1 MPSLLLDPDEFAP
14 SGTEGD
20 EMTLRKLLDSY
31 ASLQSQPAEAQQAAL
46 AALPSIDD
54 QMLLRYALSL
64 DEKKAAPLRDLLDG
78 IATRAAAGPLALE
91 PAECTQLLAAL
102 GAAPAQVHPGVAARL
117 GAARGALAL
126 AAGSLPIGL
135 VAQAAPYLAP
145 VLAAPTEGAAAE
157 AAAALVDDETAVAAL
172 LPCYVALSLAARGAL
187 VCDLP
192 PAPRAFAILA
202 AVFAP
207 AVGGG
212 VALGPGVAA
221 AVWRCV
227 KQVAAEEWP
236 GKEALEA
243 LHPQIGK
250 LPPHEQRKLGEAI
263 PAAAPLLESAPHM
276 QLEPWIAMAE
286 TMNYGGR
293 LVCSSRRVRST
304 LVRSEAR
311 AQLHWIAHNPEDRAV
326 LGFFSGWFLFLISFF
341 GVFSEILYAHPL
353 ELMFDIYILLLA
365 ALTCILEIKSTI
377 VRDHLALPLERN
389 LAFLRVASGRG
400 CVYCVTG
407 FLAFDT
413 HERAQ
418 LLGGGIMLA
427 VGAINLLLGG
437 LTAPKLKRLRRA
449 PADWAEL
456 RAKYITALEGAKSTA
471 GLSAQEMGGLCAAV
485 GVKFNRF
492 ELQALFLEMDRDR
505 SGVVTEADLH
515 CFYKGHIGRTLKRF
529 AKRKNAR
536 RRTLRTWLCGSGAS
550 VLLTL
555 PFWGMV
561 VSVVMVPSAIAGM
574 WYAVGQRSFLQLV
587 INFYLTLFAILMVV
601 VESRIDATRRLALHV
616 HRYAQLLLYGA
627 ARGALFLLAALA
639 LLAQDTDWLCPLAYA
654 TELVGLA
661 YIILGTR
668 TVTRIRQL
676 QRKLRTVAAVR
687 ASFRAVAHDQPSLQ
701 AFGLR
706 LLGQS
711 VNLPARWKVDTLALL
726 DTLDLDRDG
735 AVSEAELVYWLC
747 DEASLGAEVTAA
759 ANDDDDDDSDVGA
772 PTEVVVSPSAHATPA
787 MSVAADQPQGTPATW
802 QDLSV

>member
-1 MPSLLLDPDEFAP
+1 
-14 SGTEGD
+14 
-20 EMTLRKLLDSY
+20 
-31 ASLQSQPAEAQQAAL
+31 
-46 AALPSIDD
+46 
-54 QMLLRYALSL
+54 
-64 DEKKAAPLRDLLDG
+64 
-78 IATRAAAGPLALE
+78 
-91 PAECTQLLAAL
+91 
-102 GAAPAQVHPGVAARL
+102 
-117 GAARGALAL
+117 
-126 AAGSLPIGL
+126 
-135 VAQAAPYLAP
+135 
-145 VLAAPTEGAAAE
+145 
-157 AAAALVDDETAVAAL
+157 
-172 LPCYVALSLAARGAL
+172 
-187 VCDLP
+187 
-192 PAPRAFAILA
+192 
-202 AVFAP
+202 
-207 AVGGG
+207 
-212 VALGPGVAA
+212 
-221 AVWRCV
+221 
-227 KQVAAEEWP
+227 
-236 GKEALEA
+236 
-243 LHPQIGK
+243 
-250 LPPHEQRKLGEAI
+250 
-263 PAAAPLLESAPHM
+263 
-276 QLEPWIAMAE
+276 
-286 TMNYGGR
+286 
-293 LVCSSRRVRST
+293 
-304 LVRSEAR
+304 
-311 AQLHWIAHNPEDRAV
+311 
-326 LGFFSGWFLFLISFF
+326 
-341 GVFSEILYAHPL
+341 
-353 ELMFDIYILLLA
+353 
-365 ALTCILEIKSTI
+365 
-377 VRDHLALPLERN
+377 
-389 LAFLRVASGRG
+389 
-400 CVYCVTG
+400 
-407 FLAFDT
+407 
-413 HERAQ
+413 
-418 LLGGGIMLA
+418 
-427 VGAINLLLGG
+427 
-437 LTAPKLKRLRRA
+437 
-449 PADWAEL
+449 
-456 RAKYITALEGAKSTA
+456 
-471 GLSAQEMGGLCAAV
+471 
-485 GVKFNRF
+485 
-492 ELQALFLEMDRDR
+492 MDRDR

-616 HRYAQLLLYGA
+616 HRYAQLLPYGA

-787 MSVAADQPQGTPATW
+787 MSVAADQPQHAGDVAGPQRLSEADINKGGRDPDVCYSPRNKIESPNPRTPPAPTRRAGGGRKSSAPAAGPSRSIS
-802 QDLSV
+802 LSPAYPRSFQPSAGVSA

>member
-1 MPSLLLDPDEFAP
+1 M
-14 SGTEGD
+14 
-20 EMTLRKLLDSY
+20 RR
-31 ASLQSQPAEAQQAAL
+31 AL
-46 AALPSIDD
+46 
-54 QMLLRYALSL
+54 
-64 DEKKAAPLRDLLDG
+64 
-78 IATRAAAGPLALE
+78 
-91 PAECTQLLAAL
+91 
-102 GAAPAQVHPGVAARL
+102 
-117 GAARGALAL
+117 ARGARR
-126 AAGSLPIGL
+126 
-135 VAQAAPYLAP
+135 
-145 VLAAPTEGAAAE
+145 
-157 AAAALVDDETAVAAL
+157 AV
-172 LPCYVALSLAARGAL
+172 R
-187 VCDLP
+187 DLP

-212 VALGPGVAA
+212 VALGAGVAA

-377 VRDHLALPLERN
+377 VRDHFALPLERN

-449 PADWAEL
+449 PPTGPSPRQVHYGARRRQVDGG
-456 RAKYITALEGAKSTA
+456 ALGA
-471 GLSAQEMGGLCAAV
+471 
-485 GVKFNRF
+485 
-492 ELQALFLEMDRDR
+492 RD
-505 SGVVTEADLH
+505 
-515 CFYKGHIGRTLKRF
+515 GRTVRGGRRQVQPVRAAGPLPRDGPRPLGRGDRGRPPLLLQGAHRPHLKRF

-676 QRKLRTVAAVR
+676 QRKLPTVAAVR

-802 QDLSV
+802 QDLTV